1 MLRPWAPSADLHAC
15 RRFGDGT
22 VRLTV
27 EQDVLF
33 PNIPEAKLEAFQA
46 DPLFT
51 KFSLTPENLT
61 RGAVPFLP
69 CGYEFGVQGTK
80 VRI

>member
-1 MLRPWAPSADLHAC
+1 M
-15 RRFGDGT
+15 
-22 VRLTV
+22 RLTV

-46 DPLFT
+46 DTLFT

-61 RGAVPFLP
+61 RGAAPFNP
-69 CGYEFGVQGTK
+69 W
-80 VRI
+80 I